1 MKLSP
6 KMPKKEQKGEMIL
19 LKRVQLGIKKTN
31 LSAGLVLW
39 LLLGHLVPA
48 AMMSAMIC

>member
-1 MKLSP
+1 MSKYG
-6 KMPKKEQKGEMIL
+6 KTGVKFR

-31 LSAGLVLW
+31 LSAGLVCGYF
-39 LLLGHLVPA
+39 LGHLVPA